1 MIQHLP
7 KTLPCGHYKATS
19 ARLLS
24 ASLWLLLSALI
35 LPAQAQTIP
44 RAEPGWQFSVTPY
57 AWVPSIDGTLRYQL
71 PTQSGSGSADVS
83 KDGASILEALNF
95 AAMIAAEARYQR
107 YSVMTD
113 FIYLD
118 LGATGSKLRSVN
130 FGGGGGGTGVGA
142 NLDRGTE
149 SSLSGSLWTLMGGYT
164 VTQGDWGH
172 ADIVGGFR
180 LFSLNSET
188 NIRLAGD
195 VTAPGGSASFNRNA
209 KLSESATLFDGI
221 IGMRGRLVIG
231 DGFYAPYAFDIG
243 AGSSTLTWQASAG
256 LGYQFSW
263 GGVALGYRHL
273 SYEQGSKNLVQD
285 LSFSGAFLALN
296 FTF

>member
-35 LPAQAQTIP
+35 LPAQAQTVP

-107 YSVMTD
+107 YSVLTD

-118 LGATGSKLRSVN
+118 LGATGSKLRDVN
-130 FGGGGGGTGVGA
+130 FGGGGNAGVGA

-195 VTAPGGSASFNRNA
+195 VTAPGGSASFSRNA
-209 KLSESATLFDGI
+209 KLSDSATLFDGI

-243 AGSSTLTWQASAG
+243 TGSSTLTWQASAG

-273 SYEQGSKNLVQD
+273 SYEQSSKNLVQD
-285 LSFSGAFLALN
+285 LSFSGPFLALN